1 MQVLTEA
8 AQGGRGVLQV
18 VVEVEPV
25 VVIGLF
31 DLLGCRLEELGEP
44 LQQAIGGFQDLVGEC
59 SGMLVGRSAVELV
72 GERED
77 LAAVDV
83 AAVGIGGG
91 GKARR
96 GGSRGR
102 GGTGG
107 QVGSPE
113 SRSQAVLP
121 DDGLTVAAG
130 GRRARRCGV
139 GVRGD
144 SWTARRVWG
153 GVVGH
158 CYLSVCVDENLE
170 VFDGVGA
177 ACGQDVDLRGAVLQD
192 AERVD
197 R

>member
-1 MQVLTEA
+1 MQ
-8 AQGGRGVLQV
+8 
-18 VVEVEPV
+18 VEPV
-25 VVIGLF
+25 VVIGLL

-44 LQQAIGGFQDLVGEC
+44 LQQAIGRFQDLVGEG

-83 AAVGIGGG
+83 ASVGIGGG
-91 GKARR
+91 GNARR
-96 GGSRGR
+96 GGNRGR

-107 QVGSPE
+107 QVESPE
-113 SRSQAVLP
+113 NKSQAVLP
-121 DDGLTVAAG
+121 DVGLTV
-130 GRRARRCGV
+130 GRRARQCGV
-139 GVRGD
+139 GVRSG
-144 SWTARRVWG
+144 SWTAHRAWG

-158 CYLSVCVDENLE
+158 CYLPVCVDEDLE
-170 VFDGVGA
+170 VLDGVGA